1 MPAYIPIPE
10 GFQPP
15 NEDTFELPVMF
26 EMRDGQLYALAVD
39 GMPLPEGEMEDEE
52 MEDEEMEDEEGE
64 MEMEE
69 EPANFMAAVER
80 GMTKR

>member
-15 NEDTFELPVMF
+15 NEETFELPVMF

-39 GMPLPEGEMEDEE
+39 GMPLPMGEEEDEE
-52 MEDEEMEDEEGE
+52 MEDEGEEMEAP
-64 MEMEE
+64 EE

-80 GMTKR
+80 GMGRR

>member
-1 MPAYIPIPE
+1 MPAYLPIPE

-52 MEDEEMEDEEGE
+52 T
-64 MEMEE
+64 EMEE

>member
-10 GFQPP
+10 GLTIPEEP
-15 NEDTFELPVMF
+15 EFELPVTF

-52 MEDEEMEDEEGE
+52 ME
-64 MEMEE
+64 E

-80 GMTKR
+80 GMTQR

>member
-1 MPAYIPIPE
+1 
-10 GFQPP
+10 
-15 NEDTFELPVMF
+15 MF

-39 GMPLPEGEMEDEE
+39 GMPLPEGGEA
-52 MEDEEMEDEEGE
+52 EDEEMEDEEGE

>member
-10 GFQPP
+10 GLTIPEEP
-15 NEDTFELPVMF
+15 EFELPVTF

-39 GMPLPEGEMEDEE
+39 GMPLPEGDGEE
-52 MEDEEMEDEEGE
+52 MEDE
-64 MEMEE
+64 EMEE

-80 GMTKR
+80 GMAQR

>member
-52 MEDEEMEDEEGE
+52 ME
-64 MEMEE
+64 MEE

>member
-10 GFQPP
+10 GLTIPEEP
-15 NEDTFELPVMF
+15 EFELPVTF

-52 MEDEEMEDEEGE
+52 MEDGGEDD
-64 MEMEE
+64 M
-69 EPANFMAAVER
+69 NFMAAVER
-80 GMTKR
+80 GMSKRS

>member
-1 MPAYIPIPE
+1 MPAYLPIPE

-15 NEDTFELPVMF
+15 NEETFELPVMF

-52 MEDEEMEDEEGE
+52 MEDGGEDD
-64 MEMEE
+64 M
-69 EPANFMAAVER
+69 NFMAAVER
-80 GMTKR
+80 GMAKR

>member
-1 MPAYIPIPE
+1 MPAYLPIPE

-26 EMRDGQLYALAVD
+26 EMRDGPLYALAVD
-39 GMPLPEGEMEDEE
+39 GMPLPEGGEA
-52 MEDEEMEDEEGE
+52 EEMEDEEGE
-64 MEMEE
+64 MEMED

>member
-1 MPAYIPIPE
+1 MPAYLPTPE

-39 GMPLPEGEMEDEE
+39 GMPLPEGEA
-52 MEDEEMEDEEGE
+52 EDEEMEDEEGE
-64 MEMEE
+64 MEMED

>member
-1 MPAYIPIPE
+1 MPAYLPIPE

-15 NEDTFELPVMF
+15 NEETFELPVMF

-39 GMPLPEGEMEDEE
+39 GMPLPEDEMEE
-52 MEDEEMEDEEGE
+52 EDEEGE
-64 MEMEE
+64 MEMED

-80 GMTKR
+80 GMKKRS

>member
-1 MPAYIPIPE
+1 MPAYLPIPE

-52 MEDEEMEDEEGE
+52 ME
-64 MEMEE
+64 MEE

>member
-1 MPAYIPIPE
+1 MPAYLPIPE

-26 EMRDGQLYALAVD
+26 EMREGKLYALAVD
-39 GMPLPEGEMEDEE
+39 GMPLPEGEA
-52 MEDEEMEDEEGE
+52 EDEEMEDEEGE
-64 MEMEE
+64 MKMEE

-80 GMTKR
+80 GMKKRS

>member
-1 MPAYIPIPE
+1 MPAYLPIPE

-15 NEDTFELPVMF
+15 NEETFELPVMF

-39 GMPLPEGEMEDEE
+39 GMPLPEGE
-52 MEDEEMEDEEGE
+52 DEEMEDEEGE
-64 MEMEE
+64 MEMED

-80 GMTKR
+80 GMTQR

>member
-1 MPAYIPIPE
+1 MPAYLPIPE

-15 NEDTFELPVMF
+15 NEETFELPVMF

-52 MEDEEMEDEEGE
+52 MEDGGEDD
-64 MEMEE
+64 M
-69 EPANFMAAVER
+69 NFMAAVER
-80 GMTKR
+80 GMSKRS

>member
-10 GFQPP
+10 GLAIPEETQ
-15 NEDTFELPVMF
+15 FELPVMF

-39 GMPLPEGEMEDEE
+39 GLPLPEGEGEE
-52 MEDEEMEDEEGE
+52 MEDE
-64 MEMEE
+64 EMEE

-80 GMTKR
+80 GMAKR

>member
-15 NEDTFELPVMF
+15 DEETFELPVTF

-39 GMPLPEGEMEDEE
+39 GMPLPAPEEEGEE
-52 MEDEEMEDEEGE
+52 MEEEEMEVEG
-64 MEMEE
+64 EE

-80 GMTKR
+80 SMARR

>member
-1 MPAYIPIPE
+1 MPAYLPIPE

-15 NEDTFELPVMF
+15 NEETFELPVMF

-39 GMPLPEGEMEDEE
+39 GMPLPEGEAED
-52 MEDEEMEDEEGE
+52 MEDEEGE
-64 MEMEE
+64 MEMED

-80 GMTKR
+80 GMKKRS

>member
-1 MPAYIPIPE
+1 MPAYLPIPE

-15 NEDTFELPVMF
+15 NEETFELPVMF

-52 MEDEEMEDEEGE
+52 MEDGGEDD
-64 MEMEE
+64 M
-69 EPANFMAAVER
+69 NFMAAVER
-80 GMTKR
+80 GMAQR

>member
-1 MPAYIPIPE
+1 MPAYLPIPE

-15 NEDTFELPVMF
+15 NEETFELPVMF

-39 GMPLPEGEMEDEE
+39 GMPLPEGGEAEDEE
-52 MEDEEMEDEEGE
+52 MEMED
-64 MEMEE
+64 

-80 GMTKR
+80 GMTQR

>member
-52 MEDEEMEDEEGE
+52 MEDEE
-64 MEMEE
+64 

>member
-1 MPAYIPIPE
+1 MPAYLPIPE

-15 NEDTFELPVMF
+15 NEETFELPVMF

-52 MEDEEMEDEEGE
+52 DE
-64 MEMEE
+64 MEMED

-80 GMTKR
+80 GMTQR

>member
-1 MPAYIPIPE
+1 MPAYLPIPE

-15 NEDTFELPVMF
+15 NEETFELPVMF
-26 EMRDGQLYALAVD
+26 EMRDGQLYALAVG
-39 GMPLPEGEMEDEE
+39 GMPLPEAEGED
-52 MEDEEMEDEEGE
+52 MEDEEGE
-64 MEMEE
+64 MEMED

>member
-1 MPAYIPIPE
+1 MPAYIPVPE

-15 NEDTFELPVMF
+15 DEETFELPVTF

-39 GMPLPEGEMEDEE
+39 GMPLPAPEEEGEE
-52 MEDEEMEDEEGE
+52 MEEEEEEMEEGE
-64 MEMEE
+64 GEE

-80 GMTKR
+80 SMARR